1 MSRSKSK
8 RFPLAVFPLLV
19 AILLSSCYFHL
30 DEEIADFFDHGPVYE
45 HRYVATAPLC
55 TKSEKRW
62 QETLD
67 GAPPPPAAAK
77 FNAAE
82 RQALAITAFGY
93 LCELTTRVGWRQSAS
108 KEEVKAA
115 EFLIDRFTKFGY
127 SPETQDFHVR
137 IGPLWRKSSNIIVEL
152 PGQGENVVIISAH
165 YDTVRDSVGANDNA
179 SGVGVMLTLAER
191 LAQPPWSNEMSSNLP
206 FTVRFIAFGSEETG
220 RDGSKHYVDQLTS
233 EEVDAI
239 GIVINLAVVGSGSD
253 LYLRGPRNSWAV
265 DHISN
270 AAKREGMSYKSTT
283 ESFHMARGSD
293 ELYFEYRGIST
304 LRFFG
309 DDTTR
314 VDTHKDTIE
323 FINPVLL
330 GDTTVLILDLLDYL
344 RICKDQPN
352 FCASL

>member
-1 MSRSKSK
+1 MSKSKFK
-8 RFPLAVFPLLV
+8 RFPLAVFLLLV
-19 AILLSSCYFHL
+19 AILLSSCIHL
-30 DEEIADFFDHGPVYE
+30 DEEIAYFIEHGPVYE
-45 HRYVATAPLC
+45 HQYVATGPLC
-55 TKSEKRW
+55 TESEERA

-67 GAPPPPAAAK
+67 GAPPPPATAK

-115 EFLIDRFTKFGY
+115 EFLIDRFTEFGY

-152 PGQGENVVIISAH
+152 PGQGENVVIINAH
-165 YDTVRDSVGANDNA
+165 YDTVRNSVGANDNA

-191 LAQPPWSNEMSSNLP
+191 LAQPPWSNELSSNLP

-233 EEVDAI
+233 EEMDAI

-270 AAKREGMSYKSTT
+270 AAQREGMSYKSTT
-283 ESFHMARGSD
+283 ESFHMARSSD
-293 ELYFEYRGIST
+293 EAYFEYRGIST

-330 GDTTVLILDLLDYL
+330 GDTAVLILDLLDYL
-344 RICKDQPN
+344 RICKDHPN

>member
-1 MSRSKSK
+1 MSRPRFK

-30 DEEIADFFDHGPVYE
+30 DEEIADFLDHGPVYE

-55 TKSEKRW
+55 TESEKRW

-82 RQALAITAFGY
+82 RQALAITAFGH
-93 LCELTTRVGWRQSAS
+93 LCELTTRVGWRQSAT
-108 KEEVKAA
+108 EEEAKAA
-115 EFLIDRFTKFGY
+115 VFLIDRFTKFGY
-127 SPETQDFHVR
+127 SPETQHFHVW

-191 LAQPPWSNEMSSNLP
+191 LAQPPWSNELSSNLP
-206 FTVRFIAFGSEETG
+206 FTVRFIAFSSEEAG
-220 RDGSKHYVDQLTS
+220 REGSKHYVDQLTS
-233 EEVDAI
+233 EEMDAI
-239 GIVINLAVVGSGSD
+239 GIVINLAAVGSGSD

-283 ESFHMARGSD
+283 ESFHMVRSSD
-293 ELYFEYRGIST
+293 ELSFEHRGIAT

-314 VDTHKDTIE
+314 ADTHKDTIE

-330 GDTTVLILDLLDYL
+330 GDTAILILELLDYL

>member
-1 MSRSKSK
+1 M
-8 RFPLAVFPLLV
+8 
-19 AILLSSCYFHL
+19 
-30 DEEIADFFDHGPVYE
+30 E
-45 HRYVATAPLC
+45 
-55 TKSEKRW
+55 SEKSA
-62 QETLD
+62 QEIL
-67 GAPPPPAAAK
+67 GSAPPPPATAK

-115 EFLIDRFTKFGY
+115 EFLIDRFTEFGY

-152 PGQGENVVIISAH
+152 PGLGENVVIISAH
-165 YDTVRDSVGANDNA
+165 YDTVRNSVGANDNA

-283 ESFHMARGSD
+283 ESFHMARGSG

-323 FINPVLL
+323 FFNPVLL